1 MVGGGIPDADASD
14 FSSLPLGATNG
25 GAPRR
30 SPVCRPDFNAR
41 TPACNLVDLPT
52 LRSLLTRTSA
62 LAFSASAAG
71 VPSSI
76 SRRRGGEING
86 VDGVVGGG
94 GGSLLPTSF
103 SVAGAS
109 NDEANDDFDD
119 VGAESL
125 SSPLFLVSPARDVGG
140 GVGGINF
147 RGENGGGGGGMSA
160 MARVLSGII
169 SSSSALIA
177 YCPPCSRGAVGARWQ
192 TRSISMSLKKL
203 GLSDFSSV
211 DCAL

>member
-30 SPVCRPDFNAR
+30 SPVCRPDLNAR
-41 TPACNLVDLPT
+41 TPACNFVDLPT

-76 SRRRGGEING
+76 SRRRGGESNG

-94 GGSLLPTSF
+94 GGGSLLPTTF
-103 SVAGAS
+103 SVAGES
-109 NDEANDDFDD
+109 DDEASDDVDD
-119 VGAESL
+119 VGADSL
-125 SSPLFLVSPARDVGG
+125 SPPLFLVSPARDVGG

-147 RGENGGGGGGMSA
+147 RGENGSGGGGMSA

-177 YCPPCSRGAVGARWQ
+177 FEELAMVAGKPVRFPR
-192 TRSISMSLKKL
+192 K
-203 GLSDFSSV
+203 
-211 DCAL
+211 